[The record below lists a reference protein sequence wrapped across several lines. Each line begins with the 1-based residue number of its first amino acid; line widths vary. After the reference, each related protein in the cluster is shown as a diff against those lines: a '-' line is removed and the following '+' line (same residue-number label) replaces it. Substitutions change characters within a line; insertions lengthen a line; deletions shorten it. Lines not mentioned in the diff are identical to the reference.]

1 MRSVLSIVMLL
12 SACGGGAA
20 NDETPKPA
28 PVNPLAADSNSTPP
42 INPLTG
48 GGTAEGQA
56 PLNPLAGAGES
67 TSPQPRPSGPAT
79 AIVIGQVYSG
89 ALRLSAPLVGIQF
102 DIPSGWQAQAP
113 GTLPLMVVTDGSAPD
128 VLTLV
133 WAQRP
138 ADMSTVQVLLSEP
151 LELGPDAA
159 LQFGPV
165 QASGPSVS
173 TSVQT
178 ANGST
183 GRLDGIVDQGAAI
196 LVLTLGPAAQ
206 SKAGDAIR
214 RTLLESMQFV
224 TAKQGQLAPKVS
236 QLRSMLA
243 GTRLERRSSETFDGG
258 FMSSQ
263 SMWDFCGDGSFQYSE
278 STTTSVS
285 GSVSTDSGSST
296 DEVGSFNGGGSSDG
310 DRLRGRW
317 QLDAIGS
324 IAGEYLQITLQDAGT
339 GKVQFMPILPTD
351 SGVDF
356 AGLSWT
362 AVTSPLCQ

>member
-1 MRSVLSIVMLL
+1 MRSVLSIVILL
-12 SACGGGAA
+12 GACGGSAA

-28 PVNPLAADSNSTPP
+28 PVNPLAAGSNSTPP
-42 INPLTG
+42 
-48 GGTAEGQA
+48 A
-56 PLNPLAGAGES
+56 NPLAGGGDEGQTPENPLAGTDES
-67 TSPQPRPSGPAT
+67 APLQLRPSGPAT

-89 ALRLSAPLVGIQF
+89 ALRLSVPTVGLQL

-138 ADMSTVQVLLSEP
+138 ADMSTVQALLSEP
-151 LELGPDAA
+151 LELGPGAA
-159 LQFGPV
+159 MQFGPV
-165 QASGPSVS
+165 QASGRLVS
-173 TSVQT
+173 TNVQAT
-178 ANGST
+178 NGSA
-183 GRLDGIVDQGAAI
+183 GRVEGIVDQGAAM
-196 LVLTLGPAAQ
+196 LVLTIAPAGQ

-214 RTLLESMQFV
+214 RTLLDSMQFV
-224 TAKQGQLAPKVS
+224 TAKQGNLAPQIS

-258 FMSSQ
+258 FIGSQ
-263 SMWDFCGDGSFQYSE
+263 SMWDFCGDGSYQYSE

-296 DEVGSFNGGGSSDG
+296 DELGSFNGSGSSDG

-324 IAGEYLQITLQDAGT
+324 IAGEYLQMTLQDART
-339 GKVQFMPILPTD
+339 GKVQFMPIAPTD
-351 SGVDF
+351 TGVDF
-356 AGLSWT
+356 AGLSWS